1 MVGTHG
7 KFLQQILPL
16 AVFAGLW
23 YLLVKHLSVYWAADP
38 QYSFGWFGPVICS
51 YLLFIR
57 WITRPRTEH
66 APSQGVERVFWIA
79 CLALLP
85 TWLVLQPNP
94 DWRLFSWLLTLEIV
108 ILSLCAIY
116 FIGGRSWLRHFAFG
130 ICFILTTLPWP
141 GDLETFITQNLMQ
154 GATWV
159 TIEFLK
165 LANIAALQHGNVIE
179 VKTGLL
185 GIDEACSGVRSLQ
198 ANVMVS
204 LFLGELYRATWQR
217 RVFFLLSGMVIAF
230 LCNVGRTFF
239 LSWVAAKNGVDS
251 LPKWHDPAG
260 FIILFIC
267 FLVLWGLV
275 RLVSGPSPRLQPA
288 KESALMPFPRRL
300 AIGLGT
306 WLLVTVFGVEV
317 WYRVHET
324 GETLNWSF
332 EVPTSKQNFASVSF
346 PDPLGD
352 ERRGAS
358 WTESDGSRW
367 TALFFKWAAGPPR
380 SRVLA
385 RLHRPENCLPASGFK
400 LQVDRGMITVKAKD
414 LNIPFHAMDFD
425 YNGKKVYVYFCLWQ
439 DRLKSGEQ
447 LRMRDHWDHRLVGLE
462 SVLLGERNLAQQT
475 LEILIFG
482 YDNSQQAESALR
494 QRMEDLVR
502 IPFRSPQPTLAKAS
516 DSY

>member
-1 MVGTHG
+1 MVETYGRL
-7 KFLQQILPL
+7 LQRTLPL
-16 AVFAGLW
+16 VVFGGLW
-23 YLLVKHLSVYWAADP
+23 YMLIKHLSVYWAVDP

-57 WITRPRTEH
+57 WITRPQIEP
-66 APSQGVERVFWIA
+66 APSPGAEWVFWIA

-85 TWLVLQPNP
+85 TWLVVQPNP
-94 DWRLFSWLLTLEIV
+94 DWRLISWLLTLEIV

-116 FIGGRSWLRHFAFG
+116 FMGGRSWLSHFAFS

-141 GDLETFITQNLMQ
+141 GGLEALITQSLMQ
-154 GATWV
+154 GATWITV
-159 TIEFLK
+159 EFLR
-165 LANIAALQHGNVIE
+165 LFNIAALQHGNVIE

-198 ANVMVS
+198 ATVMVS

-217 RVFFLLSGMVIAF
+217 RVCFLVSGVLIAF
-230 LCNVGRTFF
+230 FCNVGRTFF
-239 LSWVAAKNGVDS
+239 LSWVAAKIGIDS
-251 LPKWHDPAG
+251 IPKWHDPAG

-267 FLVLWGLV
+267 FFALWGLV
-275 RLVSGPSPRLQPA
+275 RLVSGPPPTLQPS
-288 KESALMPFPRRL
+288 KESAPMPLPRRL
-300 AIGLGT
+300 AIGLGA

-324 GETLNWSF
+324 GETLRWSF
-332 EVPTSKQNFASVSF
+332 EAPTAKKHFANVSL

-352 ERRGAS
+352 ERRGVS
-358 WTESDGSRW
+358 WTENDGSRW

-380 SRVLA
+380 SRILA
-385 RLHRPENCLPASGFK
+385 RLHRPENCLPAAGFK
-400 LQVDRGMITVKAKD
+400 LQVDRGMINVKAKD

-425 YNGKKVYVYFCLWQ
+425 YDGKQAFVYFCLWQ

-447 LRMRDHWDHRLVGLE
+447 LRIRDHLDNRLVGLE

-475 LEILIFG
+475 LEIVIFG
-482 YDNSQQAESALR
+482 YATSQEAESALR
-494 QRMEDLVR
+494 YQMQNLVR
-502 IPFRSPQPTLAKAS
+502 LDFR
-516 DSY
+516 

>member
-16 AVFAGLW
+16 VVFGSLW
-23 YLLVKHLSVYWAADP
+23 YMLIKHLSVYWAVDP

-57 WITRPRTEH
+57 WITRPQAEH
-66 APSQGVERVFWIA
+66 ALSQGAEWVFWIA
-79 CLALLP
+79 GLALLP
-85 TWLVLQPNP
+85 TWLVLQPNL
-94 DWRLFSWLLTLEIV
+94 DWRLISWLLTLEIV

-116 FIGGRSWLRHFAFG
+116 FVGGRSWLRHFAFS

-141 GDLETFITQNLMQ
+141 GGAEAFITQSLMQ

-159 TIEFLK
+159 TVELLK
-165 LANIAALQHGNVIE
+165 LSNIAALQHGNVIE
-179 VKTGLL
+179 VKAGLL

-198 ANVMVS
+198 ATVMVS
-204 LFLGELYRATWQR
+204 LFLGELYRASWQR
-217 RVFFLLSGMVIAF
+217 RVFFLLSGVVIAF
-230 LCNVGRTFF
+230 LCNLGRTFF
-239 LSWVAAKNGVDS
+239 LSWVAAKNGIDS
-251 LPKWHDPAG
+251 IPKWHDPAG

-267 FLVLWGLV
+267 FFVLWGLV
-275 RLVSGPSPRLQPA
+275 RLVSGRSPRLHPS
-288 KESALMPFPRRL
+288 KESAPMPFPRRL
-300 AIGLGT
+300 TIGLGA
-306 WLLVTVFGVEV
+306 WLLITVFGVEV
-317 WYRVHET
+317 WYRAHET
-324 GETLNWSF
+324 RETLHWSF
-332 EVPTSKQNFASVSF
+332 EVPTSKEHFANVSL

-358 WTESDGSRW
+358 WTERDGSRW

-380 SRVLA
+380 SRILA
-385 RLHRPENCLPASGFK
+385 RLHRPENCLPAAGFK

-425 YNGKKVYVYFCLWQ
+425 YDGKEAYVYFCVWQ

-447 LRMRDHWDHRLVGLE
+447 LRIRDHWDDRLVGLE

-475 LEILIFG
+475 LEIVIFG
-482 YDNSQQAESALR
+482 YATSQEAESALR
-494 QRMEDLVR
+494 HQMQNLVR
-502 IPFRSPQPTLAKAS
+502 VSFRSPVE
-516 DSY
+516 